1 MNGHFFSYLIE
12 SSAYLLSFLVVYRLV
27 ISNQTHFNWMRG
39 YLLLSLIFSVVLPF
53 VALPSQWTN
62 SISGHSLAIGSFP
75 ININPF
81 TLMTSNTTVSSTQLA
96 HYLNPWMFLLM
107 AVSIIYIL
115 GLFYK
120 SVILIG
126 KVNKI
131 LTKIKKN
138 VKRQEGAYW
147 LVDIDMELPAFSFFN
162 YIFINKNYKKLTN
175 EDILRIKNHEIIHAK
190 QWHTL
195 DILFVELIS
204 VIFWFNP
211 LVLYTK
217 SKLQEI
223 HEFIADEQTAG
234 QGEMKKD
241 YAQLLLNLATDNKS
255 LSLMTGFSGNQI
267 AKRILMVTKNR
278 SIRWSKLLIISLLP
292 IAFALLVSFSY
303 FDFTP
308 APLKNS
314 DSELNSASVNHI
326 KIGDIKWLNN
336 KVFTTSELN
345 SAFSLK
351 KGDAYTNEAVE
362 KGLYDKVSDL
372 YIDRGYLFIKIEK
385 TEIHNGE
392 RVMDL
397 IFTVNEGDRFK
408 IGTIQ
413 VKGNKTVST
422 TDILS
427 KISLK
432 QGDFFSKAKLI
443 ESVRMLSMWKKF
455 DPETIKP
462 DLNPEKKNPQS
473 EFGTVNIIFG
483 VTEK

>member
-53 VALPSQWTN
+53 VALPSQWIN

-223 HEFIADEQTAG
+223 HEFIAD
-234 QGEMKKD
+234 
-241 YAQLLLNLATDNKS
+241 
-255 LSLMTGFSGNQI
+255 
-267 AKRILMVTKNR
+267 
-278 SIRWSKLLIISLLP
+278 
-292 IAFALLVSFSY
+292 
-303 FDFTP
+303 
-308 APLKNS
+308 
-314 DSELNSASVNHI
+314 
-326 KIGDIKWLNN
+326 
-336 KVFTTSELN
+336 
-345 SAFSLK
+345 
-351 KGDAYTNEAVE
+351 
-362 KGLYDKVSDL
+362 
-372 YIDRGYLFIKIEK
+372 
-385 TEIHNGE
+385 
-392 RVMDL
+392 
-397 IFTVNEGDRFK
+397 
-408 IGTIQ
+408 
-413 VKGNKTVST
+413 
-422 TDILS
+422 
-427 KISLK
+427 
-432 QGDFFSKAKLI
+432 
-443 ESVRMLSMWKKF
+443 
-455 DPETIKP
+455 
-462 DLNPEKKNPQS
+462 
-473 EFGTVNIIFG
+473 
-483 VTEK
+483 